1 MEVHFLYQLFIVTDS
16 SGMIVSCTNT
26 LGDFFGSQLSVGG
39 FFLNDAST
47 HFNQNEY
54 SINSY
59 EAGKRSRTFIA
70 PSIISKGDEFVM
82 GISTPGGNVIPQA
95 LAQVINWNLREGV
108 DLQKSVDKPR
118 FVFRGKEIYSEED
131 ISNDIKQKV
140 AGENKKYS
148 IIYYDSNVMYG
159 SIQAITKHKNLGI
172 KGAADARRRGT
183 YQVKY

>member
-1 MEVHFLYQLFIVTDS
+1 
-16 SGMIVSCTNT
+16 
-26 LGDFFGSQLSVGG
+26 
-39 FFLNDAST
+39 
-47 HFNQNEY
+47 
-54 SINSY
+54 
-59 EAGKRSRTFIA
+59 
-70 PSIISKGDEFVM
+70 M
-82 GISTPGGNVIPQA
+82 GISTPGGNVITQA

-159 SIQAITKHKNLGI
+159 SIQAITKHKDLGI